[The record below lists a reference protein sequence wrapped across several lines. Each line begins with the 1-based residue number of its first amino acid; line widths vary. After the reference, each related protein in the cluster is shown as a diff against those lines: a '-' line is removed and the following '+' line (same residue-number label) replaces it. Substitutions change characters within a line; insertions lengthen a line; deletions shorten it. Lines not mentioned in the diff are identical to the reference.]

1 MKPLHRLWR
10 RHTAYCI
17 PMVGSRAA
25 HLPSI
30 VLLTWALVL
39 VIDQIIGKM
48 AEILVNVRRL
58 STGVEQDVVN

>member
-1 MKPLHRLWR
+1 
-10 RHTAYCI
+10 
-17 PMVGSRAA
+17 MVGSRAA